1 MGDIIL
7 KNEDVII
14 KLLLA
19 VIVGGFTGYEREKSN
34 QFAGFRT
41 HILVSIGSCIT
52 SIIALDL
59 FTKYSGT
66 STMDPARL
74 PAQVLSGIGFLGAGA
89 ILKNSNGIRGLT
101 TAAGIWTTACIGI
114 AIGYGQYVLGIS
126 AWLLMIATLYIL
138 KNFDK
143 LISKRSQTV
152 LKATITNL
160 DVTST
165 VFNTIKA
172 SEIAIKNF
180 QIITKSDGI
189 WEVVLLIEYDKR
201 LILDE
206 LIAQLKNINHVK
218 NMEYIK

>member
-1 MGDIIL
+1 MGDIIVR
-7 KNEDVII
+7 NQEVII
-14 KLLLA
+14 KLILA

-41 HILVSIGSCIT
+41 HILVAIGSCI
-52 SIIALDL
+52 IALEL
-59 FTKYSGT
+59 FTKYSSI

-114 AIGYGQYVLGIS
+114 AIGYGQYVAGIV
-126 AWLLMIATLYIL
+126 AWLLVMATLYIL

-143 LISKRSQTV
+143 VISKRSQTV
-152 LKATITNL
+152 LKATITSL
-160 DVTST
+160 DVTSNI
-165 VFNTIKA
+165 FNTIKA
-172 SEIAIKNF
+172 SEIAIKTF
-180 QIITKSDGI
+180 QIIAKSDNI
-189 WEVVLLIEYDKR
+189 WEIVFLIEYDKKI
-201 LILDE
+201 ILDE
-206 LIAQLKNINHVK
+206 LIIELKNINYVI

>member
-101 TAAGIWTTACIGI
+101 TAAGIWTTACISI

>member
-7 KNEDVII
+7 NNHEIII

-41 HILVSIGSCIT
+41 HILVSIGACIT

-59 FTKYSGT
+59 FNQYSGT
-66 STMDPARL
+66 SNMDPARL
-74 PAQVLSGIGFLGAGA
+74 PSQVLSGIGFLGAGA

-126 AWLLMIATLYIL
+126 AWLLVMATLYIL

-143 LISKRSQTV
+143 VISKRCQTV

-165 VFNTIKA
+165 IFNTIKS
-172 SEIAIKNF
+172 SEIGINNF
-180 QIITKSDGI
+180 QIIAKSDSI
-189 WEVVLLIEYDKR
+189 WEIVFLIEYDRR

-206 LIAQLKNINHVK
+206 LIIQLKNINHVI

>member
-1 MGDIIL
+1 MGDIIVR
-7 KNEDVII
+7 NQEVII
-14 KLLLA
+14 KLILA

-41 HILVSIGSCIT
+41 HILVAIGSCIT
-52 SIIALDL
+52 SIIALEL
-59 FTKYSGT
+59 FTKYSSI

-114 AIGYGQYVLGIS
+114 AIGYGQYVAGIV
-126 AWLLMIATLYIL
+126 AWLLVMATLYIL

-143 LISKRSQTV
+143 VISKRSQTV
-152 LKATITNL
+152 LKATITSL
-160 DVTST
+160 DVTSNI
-165 VFNTIKA
+165 FNTIKA
-172 SEIAIKNF
+172 SEIAIKTF
-180 QIITKSDGI
+180 QIIAKSDNM
-189 WEVVLLIEYDKR
+189 WEIVFLIEYDKKI
-201 LILDE
+201 ILDE
-206 LIAQLKNINHVK
+206 LIIELKNINYVI

>member
-1 MGDIIL
+1 MVDIIL
-7 KNEDVII
+7 KNKEIII

-52 SIIALDL
+52 SIISLEL
-59 FTKYSGT
+59 FNEYSNI

-101 TAAGIWTTACIGI
+101 TAAGIWATACIGI
-114 AIGYGQYVLGIS
+114 AIGYGQYVLGIA
-126 AWLLMIATLYIL
+126 AWILVMATLYIL

-143 LISKRSQTV
+143 VISKRGQNV

-165 VFNTIKA
+165 IFNTIKS
-172 SEIAIKNF
+172 SEILVKNF
-180 QIITKSDGI
+180 QIITKSDDI
-189 WEVVLLIEYDKR
+189 WEIIFLIEYDKR

-206 LIAQLKNINHVK
+206 LIIELNNINHVIS
-218 NMEYIK
+218 MEYIK

>member
-1 MGDIIL
+1 MGGIIVR
-7 KNEDVII
+7 NQEVII
-14 KLLLA
+14 KLILA

-41 HILVSIGSCIT
+41 HILVAIGSCIT
-52 SIIALDL
+52 SIIALEL
-59 FTKYSGT
+59 FTKYSSI

-114 AIGYGQYVLGIS
+114 AIGYGQYVAGIV
-126 AWLLMIATLYIL
+126 AWLLVMATLYIL

-143 LISKRSQTV
+143 VISKRSQTV
-152 LKATITNL
+152 LKSTITSL
-160 DVTST
+160 DVTSNI
-165 VFNTIKA
+165 FNTIKA
-172 SEIAIKNF
+172 SEIAIKTF
-180 QIITKSDGI
+180 QIIAKSDNI
-189 WEVVLLIEYDKR
+189 WEIVFLIEYDKKI
-201 LILDE
+201 ILDE
-206 LIAQLKNINHVK
+206 LIIELKNINYVI

>member
-1 MGDIIL
+1 MGDIIVR
-7 KNEDVII
+7 NQEVII
-14 KLLLA
+14 KLILA

-41 HILVSIGSCIT
+41 HILVAIGSCIT
-52 SIIALDL
+52 SIIALEL
-59 FTKYSGT
+59 FTKYSSI

-114 AIGYGQYVLGIS
+114 AIGYGQYVAGIG
-126 AWLLMIATLYIL
+126 AWLLVMATLYIL

-143 LISKRSQTV
+143 VISKRSQTV
-152 LKATITNL
+152 LKATITSL
-160 DVTST
+160 DVTSNI
-165 VFNTIKA
+165 FNTIKA
-172 SEIAIKNF
+172 SEIAIKTF
-180 QIITKSDGI
+180 QIIAKSDNI
-189 WEVVLLIEYDKR
+189 WEIVFLIEYDKKI
-201 LILDE
+201 ILDE
-206 LIAQLKNINHVK
+206 LIIELKNINYVI

>member
-1 MGDIIL
+1 MVDIIL
-7 KNEDVII
+7 KNKEIII

-52 SIIALDL
+52 SIISLEL
-59 FTKYSGT
+59 FNEYSNI

-101 TAAGIWTTACIGI
+101 TAAGIWATACIGI
-114 AIGYGQYVLGIS
+114 AIGYGQYVLGIT
-126 AWLLMIATLYIL
+126 AWILVMATLYIL

-143 LISKRSQTV
+143 VISKRGQNV

-165 VFNTIKA
+165 IFNTIKS
-172 SEIAIKNF
+172 SEILVKNF
-180 QIITKSDGI
+180 QIITKSDDI
-189 WEVVLLIEYDKR
+189 WEIIFLIEYDKR

-206 LIAQLKNINHVK
+206 LIIELNNINHVIS
-218 NMEYIK
+218 MEYIK

>member
-1 MGDIIL
+1 MGDIIVR
-7 KNEDVII
+7 NQEVII
-14 KLLLA
+14 KLILA

-41 HILVSIGSCIT
+41 HILVAIGSCIT
-52 SIIALDL
+52 SIIALEL
-59 FTKYSGT
+59 FTKYSSI

-114 AIGYGQYVLGIS
+114 AIGYGQYVAGIV
-126 AWLLMIATLYIL
+126 AWLLVMATLYIL

-143 LISKRSQTV
+143 VISKRSQTV
-152 LKATITNL
+152 LKETITSL
-160 DVTST
+160 DVTSNI
-165 VFNTIKA
+165 FNTIKA
-172 SEIAIKNF
+172 SEIAIKTF
-180 QIITKSDGI
+180 QIIAKSDNI
-189 WEVVLLIEYDKR
+189 WEIVFLIEYDKKI
-201 LILDE
+201 ILDE
-206 LIAQLKNINHVK
+206 LIIELKNINYVI

>member
-1 MGDIIL
+1 MVDIIL
-7 KNEDVII
+7 KNKEIII

-52 SIIALDL
+52 SIISLEL
-59 FTKYSGT
+59 FNEYSNI

-101 TAAGIWTTACIGI
+101 TAAGIWATACIGI
-114 AIGYGQYVLGIS
+114 AIGYGQYVLGIT
-126 AWLLMIATLYIL
+126 AWILVMATLYIL

-143 LISKRSQTV
+143 VISKRGQNV

-165 VFNTIKA
+165 IFNTIKS
-172 SEIAIKNF
+172 SEILIKNF

-189 WEVVLLIEYDKR
+189 WEIIFLIEYDKR

-206 LIAQLKNINHVK
+206 LIIELNNINHVIS
-218 NMEYIK
+218 MEYIK

>member
-1 MGDIIL
+1 MGDIIVR
-7 KNEDVII
+7 NQEVII
-14 KLLLA
+14 KLILA

-41 HILVSIGSCIT
+41 HILVAIGSCIT
-52 SIIALDL
+52 SIIALEL
-59 FTKYSGT
+59 FNKYSSI

-114 AIGYGQYVLGIS
+114 AIGYGQYVAGIV
-126 AWLLMIATLYIL
+126 AWLLVMATLYIL

-143 LISKRSQTV
+143 VISKRSQTV
-152 LKATITNL
+152 LKATITSL
-160 DVTST
+160 DVTSNI
-165 VFNTIKA
+165 FNTIKA
-172 SEIAIKNF
+172 SEIAIKTF
-180 QIITKSDGI
+180 QIIAKSDNI
-189 WEVVLLIEYDKR
+189 WEIVFLIEYDKKI
-201 LILDE
+201 ILDE
-206 LIAQLKNINHVK
+206 LIIELKNINYVI

>member
-1 MGDIIL
+1 MGDIIVR
-7 KNEDVII
+7 NQEVII
-14 KLLLA
+14 KLILA

-41 HILVSIGSCIT
+41 HILVAIGSCIT
-52 SIIALDL
+52 SIIALEL
-59 FTKYSGT
+59 FTKYSSI

-114 AIGYGQYVLGIS
+114 AIGYGQYVAGIV
-126 AWLLMIATLYIL
+126 AWLLVMATLYIL

-143 LISKRSQTV
+143 VISKRSQTV
-152 LKATITNL
+152 LKATITSL
-160 DVTST
+160 DVTSNI
-165 VFNTIKA
+165 FNTIKA
-172 SEIAIKNF
+172 SEIAIKTF
-180 QIITKSDGI
+180 QIIAKSDNI
-189 WEVVLLIEYDKR
+189 WEIVFLIEYDKKI
-201 LILDE
+201 ILDE
-206 LIAQLKNINHVK
+206 LIIKNINYVI

>member
-7 KNEDVII
+7 KNEEVII

-52 SIIALDL
+52 SIIALEL
-59 FTKYSGT
+59 FTQYGSIT
-66 STMDPARL
+66 NMDPARL

-126 AWLLMIATLYIL
+126 AWILVMTTLYIL

-143 LISKRSQTV
+143 VISKRSQTV

-165 VFNTIKA
+165 VFNTIKS

-180 QIITKSDGI
+180 QIITKSEGI
-189 WEVVLLIEYDKR
+189 WEIVLLIEYDKR

-206 LIAQLKNINHVK
+206 LIIELKNINHVI

>member
-7 KNEDVII
+7 KNEEVII
-14 KLLLA
+14 KLLLT

-52 SIIALDL
+52 SIIALEL
-59 FTKYSGT
+59 FTQYGSIT
-66 STMDPARL
+66 NMDPARL

-126 AWLLMIATLYIL
+126 AWILVMTTLYIL

-143 LISKRSQTV
+143 VISKRSQTV

-165 VFNTIKA
+165 VFNTIKS

-180 QIITKSDGI
+180 QIITKSEGI
-189 WEVVLLIEYDKR
+189 WEIVLLIEYDKR

-206 LIAQLKNINHVK
+206 LIIELKNINHVI